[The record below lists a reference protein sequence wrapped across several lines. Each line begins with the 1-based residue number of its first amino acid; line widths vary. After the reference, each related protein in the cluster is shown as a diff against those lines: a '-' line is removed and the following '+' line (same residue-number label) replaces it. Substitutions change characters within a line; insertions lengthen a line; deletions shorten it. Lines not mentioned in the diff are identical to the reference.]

1 MVAMSADDLITGALP
16 FVNYGG
22 PSSAVISTGVAPTSS
37 AGSVTTMPD
46 VQAGANLQVGGARAG
61 MTASGTTILL
71 TWLAIVVILV
81 ASNILTLRI
90 QG

>member
-1 MVAMSADDLITGALP
+1 MVAMNADDLITGALP
-16 FVNYGG
+16 FVNYGA

-37 AGSVTTMPD
+37 AGGVTSAPD
-46 VQAGANLQVGGARAG
+46 VSAGMNVSAGGARAA

-71 TWLAIVVILV
+71 TWLVIVVILV
-81 ASNILTLRI
+81 ATNVLTLRI